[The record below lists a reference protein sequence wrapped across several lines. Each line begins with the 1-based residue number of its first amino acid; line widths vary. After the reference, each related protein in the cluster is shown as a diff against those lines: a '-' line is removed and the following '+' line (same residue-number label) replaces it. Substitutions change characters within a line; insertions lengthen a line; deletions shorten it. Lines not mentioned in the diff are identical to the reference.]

1 MEGIEINGKIDL
13 GVRRLIVAHV
23 ENAITFY
30 GYMVSFTRLKL
41 FSIIAIW
48 IDNPYFAVLLS
59 YFILQYKNSI
69 ELYYHFQHYLKVT
82 TYLSVCVHFKILLTT
97 GPIKWGSFV

>member
-41 FSIIAIW
+41 FSII
-48 IDNPYFAVLLS
+48 DGS
-59 YFILQYKNSI
+59 TILILRCSCRTLFFNIKIQLN
-69 ELYYHFQHYLKVT
+69 YLNI
-82 TYLSVCVHFKILLTT
+82 S
-97 GPIKWGSFV
+97 

>member
-30 GYMVSFTRLKL
+30 GYMVSFTRFNYLNL
-41 FSIIAIW
+41 FFIIDGSTTLFCGALVVLHFSIQKF
-48 IDNPYFAVLLS
+48 N
-59 YFILQYKNSI
+59 
-69 ELYYHFQHYLKVT
+69 
-82 TYLSVCVHFKILLTT
+82 
-97 GPIKWGSFV
+97 

>member
-41 FSIIAIW
+41 FSIIDMDRQSLFCGALV
-48 IDNPYFAVLLS
+48 VLH
-59 YFILQYKNSI
+59 FSI
-69 ELYYHFQHYLKVT
+69 QKFN
-82 TYLSVCVHFKILLTT
+82 
-97 GPIKWGSFV
+97 